1 MSIYFI
7 PIVTLLGAALFRY
20 RSIRALVALSRPA
33 GSIRAFGYGYCPL
46 GNTPSRSP
54 YFAVAQYGRL
64 ATAIGRWAIRLR
76 GRPISPCGLN
86 TGSCRPG
93 LRYAYPGLYSGA
105 PSGRSIS
112 PFPNLTSAAGR
123 CQFPAPNL
131 TSAAGRCQF
140 PRPKPHICRRQ
151 MSIPPLN
158 LWRGSQGV
166 RSMTGSEVTG

>member
-7 PIVTLLGAALFRY
+7 PIVTLLGAALFRC

-54 YFAVAQYGRL
+54 YFVLWAQYGLL
-64 ATAIGRWAIRLR
+64 ATAIARWAIRLR

-105 PSGRSIS
+105 PSERSIS
-112 PFPNLTSAAGR
+112 PF
-123 CQFPAPNL
+123 PNL

-158 LWRGSQGV
+158 LWRGGQGV
-166 RSMTGSEVTG
+166 RSITGGEVTA

>member
-54 YFAVAQYGRL
+54 YFALWAQYGLL
-64 ATAIGRWAIRLR
+64 ATAIARWAIRLR
-76 GRPISPCGLN
+76 GRPISPYGLN

-123 CQFPAPNL
+123 CQFP
-131 TSAAGRCQF
+131 
-140 PRPKPHICRRQ
+140 RPKPHICRRQ

-158 LWRGSQGV
+158 LWRGGQGV

>member
-20 RSIRALVALSRPA
+20 RSIRALCRPISPYGLNTGSCRPISPCGLNTGSCRPISLSLNT
-33 GSIRAFGYGYCPL
+33 GSL
-46 GNTPSRSP
+46 SP
-54 YFAVAQYGRL
+54 YFALWAQYGLL
-64 ATAIGRWAIRLR
+64 ATAIARWAIRLR

-123 CQFPAPNL
+123 CQFPL
-131 TSAAGRCQF
+131 S
-140 PRPKPHICRRQ
+140 KPHICRRQ
-151 MSIPPLN
+151 MSIPPLQ
-158 LWRGSQGV
+158 LWRGGQGV
-166 RSMTGSEVTG
+166 RSMTGGEVTA

>member
-7 PIVTLLGAALFRY
+7 PIVTLLGAALFRC
-20 RSIRALVALSRPA
+20 RSIRALCRPISLSLNT
-33 GSIRAFGYGYCPL
+33 GSL
-46 GNTPSRSP
+46 SP
-54 YFAVAQYGRL
+54 YLALRAQYGLL
-64 ATAIGRWAIRLR
+64 ATAIARWAIRLR

-112 PFPNLTSAAGR
+112 SF
-123 CQFPAPNL
+123 PNL

-151 MSIPPLN
+151 MSIPPLH
-158 LWRGSQGV
+158 LWRGGQGV
-166 RSMTGSEVTG
+166 RSMTGREVTA

>member
-33 GSIRAFGYGYCPL
+33 GSIRALCRPISLSLNTGFWLRLLPVGQYAFAVALFRPMGSIRAFGYGYCPL

-54 YFAVAQYGRL
+54 YFALWAQYGLL
-64 ATAIGRWAIRLR
+64 ATAIARWAICLR

-105 PSGRSIS
+105 PSGRSI
-112 PFPNLTSAAGR
+112 PHRQICHR
-123 CQFPAPNL
+123 C
-131 TSAAGRCQF
+131 
-140 PRPKPHICRRQ
+140 
-151 MSIPPLN
+151 
-158 LWRGSQGV
+158 
-166 RSMTGSEVTG
+166 

>member
-7 PIVTLLGAALFRY
+7 PIVTLLGAALFRC

-54 YFAVAQYGRL
+54 YFALWAQYGLL
-64 ATAIGRWAIRLR
+64 ATAIARWAIRLR
-76 GRPISPCGLN
+76 G
-86 TGSCRPG
+86 RPG

-123 CQFPAPNL
+123 CQFPR
-131 TSAAGRCQF
+131 S
-140 PRPKPHICRRQ
+140 KPHICRRQ

-158 LWRGSQGV
+158 IWRGGQGV
-166 RSMTGSEVTG
+166 RSMTGREVTG